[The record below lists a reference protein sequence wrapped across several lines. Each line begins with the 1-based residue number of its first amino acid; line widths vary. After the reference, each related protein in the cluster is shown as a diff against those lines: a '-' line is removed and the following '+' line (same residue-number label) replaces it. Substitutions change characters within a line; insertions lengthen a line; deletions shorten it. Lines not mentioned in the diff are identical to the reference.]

1 MLCTQEGLF
10 LEAIIMSYSF
20 PISHTSCPSPTQT
33 WTESLLGGRVVSASW
48 DSLQAL
54 VSELLEHLRDP
65 LTSLSRTEL
74 EAAEMA
80 LEHARRGRQ
89 ATSQVRA
96 VPYWSPPEILFT
108 LLSQCSPPHHMSAH
122 FLLTLSFLFQ
132 EGLGTGLER
141 EPVSGWL

>member
-10 LEAIIMSYSF
+10 LEAIKISF
-20 PISHTSCPSPTQT
+20 LPISHTSRPSPTQT
-33 WTESLLGGRVVSASW
+33 WTESPLGGRVASASW

-74 EAAEMA
+74 EAAEIA
-80 LEHARRGRQ
+80 LEHARHGRQ

-96 VPYWSPPEILFT
+96 VPYWSPPEILFS
-108 LLSQCSPPHHMSAH
+108 LLSQYRPPHHMSAH

-132 EGLGTGLER
+132 ERLGTGLER
-141 EPVSGWL
+141 EPVNG